1 MIDIYNI
8 INSSISNKVLHLIL
22 FPTEACNFRC
32 VYCYETFQ
40 YEKMNAATIEG
51 IKKFLKIRIPELKS
65 LHISW
70 FGGEPLL
77 AMNIIEDI
85 SIYILNLLN
94 KYPECI
100 FHADITTNAYELT
113 LPIFEKLC
121 QFKIGL
127 YQISFDGP
135 REQHDKKRIL
145 ANGKG
150 TFDRI
155 WTNLINLKC
164 TDKQVSFL
172 IRLHLDK
179 TNLPHIHSFM
189 EDYKKIFGDDNRFRL
204 FLRPL
209 SQLGGKQDMALKT
222 FSGEEGK
229 MVVEQLARFTESI
242 NIKNKT
248 FSDFPKIC
256 YASKLNSFA
265 IRADGT
271 INKCTVALDR
281 EYNKVGQISRNGT
294 LKIHKKK
301 LFEWARGIQS
311 GNERELFCPMEN
323 ILKCENYY
331 LELKAD
337 CKKAK
342 SL

>member
-1 MIDIYNI
+1 MKDVCNI
-8 INSSISNKVLHLIL
+8 INSSISNKMFHLIL

-40 YEKMNAATIEG
+40 YGRMDATTIEG
-51 IKKFLKIRIPELKS
+51 IKNFLNIRVPELTS

-85 SIYILNLLN
+85 STHILSLLN
-94 KYPECI
+94 EYPECI
-100 FHADITTNAYELT
+100 FQADITTNAYELT
-113 LPIFEKLC
+113 LPIFERLC
-121 QFKIGL
+121 QFKVGL

-135 REQHDKKRIL
+135 KDHHDKKRIL
-145 ANGKG
+145 ANGEG

-155 WTNLINLKC
+155 WENLFNLKC

-179 TNLPHIHSFM
+179 ENFPHIHTFM
-189 EDYKKIFGDDNRFRL
+189 EDYKKTFSDDSRFRL

-209 SQLGGKQDMALKT
+209 SQLGGKQDAALNT
-222 FSGEEGK
+222 FNEEEGK
-229 MVVEQLARFTESI
+229 KVVEELTRFTESNKI
-242 NIKNKT
+242 QNKT
-248 FSDFPKIC
+248 FTDFPKIC

-271 INKCTVALDR
+271 ISKCTVALDR
-281 EYNKVGQISRNGT
+281 KYNEVGQIRRNGT

-301 LFEWARGIQS
+301 LFKWVRGIQS

-323 ILKCENYY
+323 ILKRVGMTITI
-331 LELKAD
+331 
-337 CKKAK
+337 
-342 SL
+342 